1 MRGTAGSGTLSAS
14 KQAVRGLEGKGAPV
28 SVPKTCCKAKPSRTN
43 SCSLLISIFFS
54 FLKFSGDFK
63 IRSKEK
69 IKTIC
74 FHGKR
79 VFPLAWFLAS

>member
-14 KQAVRGLEGKGAPV
+14 KQAVRGPEGNSAPI
-28 SVPKTCCKAKPSRTN
+28 SVPKTCCKAKPDEFLFPSD
-43 SCSLLISIFFS
+43 LHF

-63 IRSKEK
+63 IRRKEK